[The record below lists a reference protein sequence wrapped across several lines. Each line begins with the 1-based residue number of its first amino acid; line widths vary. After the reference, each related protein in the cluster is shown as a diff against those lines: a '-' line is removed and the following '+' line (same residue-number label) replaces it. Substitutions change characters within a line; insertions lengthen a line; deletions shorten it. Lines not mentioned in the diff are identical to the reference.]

1 MRSSGARSGVFARA
15 GIERADVRAKRREGP
30 RRSLR
35 VRASAAVDPRRAA
48 FPDARRR
55 DAPRAR
61 ALDETHR
68 AGKKAALKVAKRKQQ
83 PRAARIRERVVSR
96 RASRA
101 PYLSGLF
108 IFVRLRVR
116 RLVRRRLRVSRAR
129 VLLDAALAASRRGR
143 LIGSAVVARVFGG
156 DVRRVPRRG
165 RHVRATARARRGA
178 GARGLEAR
186 LERPVAL
193 SRSSRARVCGFAR
206 NAARPSASRGEK
218 GRVFPAKADADVEKS
233 SEWTRRTASGRTKS
247 LQSRSASVV
256 ERRASFPTHQR
267 LSRFVTPDD
276 AARSWPARR
285 VRRSRRRRR

>member
-1 MRSSGARSGVFARA
+1 VKRKNRGENISPRSRSDQSPTGSRESSAKKLGAQAFGVFART

-83 PRAARIRERVVSR
+83 PRAARFRERVVSR

-101 PYLSGLF
+101 PYLSCLV

-116 RLVRRRLRVSRAR
+116 RLVRRRLRVARAR

-156 DVRRVPRRG
+156 DVRLVPRRG
-165 RHVRATARARRGA
+165 RHVRATVRARRGT

-193 SRSSRARVCGFAR
+193 SGSSRARVCGFAR
-206 NAARPSASRGEK
+206 NAARPSASL
-218 GRVFPAKADADVEKS
+218 AKKVE
-233 SEWTRRTASGRTKS
+233 
-247 LQSRSASVV
+247 
-256 ERRASFPTHQR
+256 
-267 LSRFVTPDD
+267 
-276 AARSWPARR
+276 
-285 VRRSRRRRR
+285 